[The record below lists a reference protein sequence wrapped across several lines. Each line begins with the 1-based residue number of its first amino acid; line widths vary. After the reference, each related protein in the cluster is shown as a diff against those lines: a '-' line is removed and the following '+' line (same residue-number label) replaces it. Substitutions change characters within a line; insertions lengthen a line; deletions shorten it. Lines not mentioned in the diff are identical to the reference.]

1 MDQAGPVISGPA
13 FSHPEG
19 WMMGDGFVFV
29 EILIFAMIA
38 AFLVYRLRSVL
49 GRRTGE
55 ERQRPNPFTA
65 RPNNQPDN
73 VVAMPNR
80 ERPVPNA
87 APSPDE
93 PVSLATALEQIKAA
107 DPSFDEKYFL
117 QGARGAFQMIV
128 EAFAKGDTAT
138 LRPLLSDEVYDN
150 FARAVRERQAA
161 GETLETRIETIT
173 DADVVEARMD
183 GRTAL
188 VTVKFVSEQMNV
200 VRNSAGAVVDGDPN
214 SVIEAVD
221 VWTFAR
227 NTRAGDPNWAL
238 VETRT
243 PQ

>member
-1 MDQAGPVISGPA
+1 M
-13 FSHPEG
+13 
-19 WMMGDGFVFV
+19 FV

-214 SVIEAVD
+214 AVVEAVD

-227 NTRAGDPNWAL
+227 NTRASDPNWAL

>member
-1 MDQAGPVISGPA
+1 
-13 FSHPEG
+13 
-19 WMMGDGFVFV
+19 MGDGFVFV

-214 SVIEAVD
+214 AVVEAVD

-227 NTRAGDPNWAL
+227 NTRASDPNWSL

>member
-1 MDQAGPVISGPA
+1 M
-13 FSHPEG
+13 
-19 WMMGDGFVFV
+19 FV

-65 RPNNQPDN
+65 RPDAPRAGAPDN
-73 VVAMPNR
+73 VVPMPGR
-80 ERPVPNA
+80 DRPAPA
-87 APSPDE
+87 AAAASPDE
-93 PVSLATALEQIKAA
+93 PVSLHAALAQIAAA
-107 DPSFDEKYFL
+107 DSSFDEKHFL

-138 LRPLLSDEVYDN
+138 LRPLLADDVYDN
-150 FARAVRERQAA
+150 FARAVRDRQAA
-161 GETLETRIETIT
+161 GETLETRIERIA

-200 VRNSAGAVVDGDPN
+200 VRDRNGAVVDGDPN
-214 SVIEAVD
+214 AVVEAVD

-227 NTRAGDPNWAL
+227 NTRASNPNWAL

-243 PQ
+243 TH

>member
-1 MDQAGPVISGPA
+1 
-13 FSHPEG
+13 
-19 WMMGDGFVFV
+19 MGDGFVFV

-65 RPNNQPDN
+65 RPDAPRAGAPDN
-73 VVAMPNR
+73 VVPMPGR
-80 ERPVPNA
+80 DRPAQAA
-87 APSPDE
+87 APVSPAQSHDE
-93 PVSLATALEQIKAA
+93 PVSLHAALAQIAAA
-107 DPSFDEKYFL
+107 DPSFDEKHFL

-138 LRPLLSDEVYDN
+138 LRPLLADDVYDN

-161 GETLETRIETIT
+161 GETLETRIERIA
-173 DADVVEARMD
+173 DADVAEARMD

-200 VRNSAGAVVDGDPN
+200 VRDRNGAVVDGDPN
-214 SVIEAVD
+214 AVVEAVD

-227 NTRAGDPNWAL
+227 NTRASNPNWSL

-243 PQ
+243 TH

>member
-1 MDQAGPVISGPA
+1 M
-13 FSHPEG
+13 
-19 WMMGDGFVFV
+19 FV

-214 SVIEAVD
+214 AVVEAVD

-227 NTRAGDPNWAL
+227 NTRASDPNWSL

>member
-1 MDQAGPVISGPA
+1 
-13 FSHPEG
+13 
-19 WMMGDGFVFV
+19 MGDGFVFV
-29 EILIFAMIA
+29 EIVIFAMIA

-55 ERQRPNPFTA
+55 ERQRPNPFSPRTGL
-65 RPNNQPDN
+65 PDN
-73 VVAMPNR
+73 VVPMPGR
-80 ERPVPNA
+80 DRPAPAA

-93 PVSLATALEQIKAA
+93 PVSLHAALVQIAAA
-107 DPSFDEKYFL
+107 DPSFEEKHFL

-138 LRPLLSDEVYDN
+138 LRPLLADDVYDN
-150 FARAVRERQAA
+150 FARAIRERQAA
-161 GETLETRIETIT
+161 GETLETRIERIA

-200 VRNSAGAVVDGDPN
+200 VRNRDGAVVDGDPKA
-214 SVIEAVD
+214 VVEAVD

-227 NTRAGDPNWAL
+227 NTRASNPNWSL

-243 PQ
+243 TH

>member
-1 MDQAGPVISGPA
+1 
-13 FSHPEG
+13 
-19 WMMGDGFVFV
+19 MGDGFVFV

-65 RPNNQPDN
+65 RPDAPRAGAPDN
-73 VVAMPNR
+73 VVPMPGR
-80 ERPVPNA
+80 DRPVPAA
-87 APSPDE
+87 APASPDE
-93 PVSLATALEQIKAA
+93 PVSLHAALAQIAAA
-107 DPSFDEKYFL
+107 DPSFEEKHFL

-138 LRPLLSDEVYDN
+138 LRPLLADDVYDN
-150 FARAVRERQAA
+150 FARAVRDRQAA
-161 GETLETRIETIT
+161 GETLETRIERIA

-200 VRNSAGAVVDGDPN
+200 VRDRNGAVVDGDPN
-214 SVIEAVD
+214 AVVEAVD

-227 NTRAGDPNWAL
+227 NTRASNPNWAL

-243 PQ
+243 TN

>member
-1 MDQAGPVISGPA
+1 
-13 FSHPEG
+13 
-19 WMMGDGFVFV
+19 MGDGFVFV
-29 EILIFAMIA
+29 EIVIFAMIA

-55 ERQRPNPFTA
+55 ERQRPNPFTPGPGTP
-65 RPNNQPDN
+65 RPGMPDN
-73 VVAMPNR
+73 VVPMPGR
-80 ERPVPNA
+80 DRPAPA

-93 PVSLATALEQIKAA
+93 PVSLHAALAQIAAA
-107 DPSFDEKYFL
+107 DPSFDEKHFL

-138 LRPLLSDEVYDN
+138 LRPLLADDVYDN
-150 FARAVRERQAA
+150 FARAIRDRQAA
-161 GETLETRIETIT
+161 GETLETRIERIA

-200 VRNSAGAVVDGDPN
+200 VRDSAGNVVDGDPKA
-214 SVIEAVD
+214 VVEAVD

-227 NTRAGDPNWAL
+227 NTRASNPNWSL

-243 PQ
+243 TH

>member
-1 MDQAGPVISGPA
+1 
-13 FSHPEG
+13 
-19 WMMGDGFVFV
+19 MGDGFVFV
-29 EILIFAMIA
+29 EIVIFAMIA

-55 ERQRPNPFTA
+55 ERQRPNPFSP
-65 RPNNQPDN
+65 RPGAPDN
-73 VVAMPNR
+73 VVQMPGR
-80 ERPVPNA
+80 ERPAPAA

-93 PVSLATALEQIKAA
+93 PVSLAAALAQIKAA
-107 DPSFDEKYFL
+107 DPTFDEKHFL

-138 LRPLLSDEVYDN
+138 LRPLLADDVYDN
-150 FARAVRERQAA
+150 FARAVRDRQAA
-161 GETLETRIETIT
+161 GETLETRIETID

-188 VTVKFVSEQMNV
+188 VTVKFVSQQMNV
-200 VRNSAGAVVDGDPN
+200 VRDRNGAVVDGD
-214 SVIEAVD
+214 SDAVVEAVD

-227 NTRAGDPNWAL
+227 NTRAANPNWSL

-243 PQ
+243 TH

>member
-1 MDQAGPVISGPA
+1 
-13 FSHPEG
+13 
-19 WMMGDGFVFV
+19 MGDGFVFV

-188 VTVKFVSEQMNV
+188 V
-200 VRNSAGAVVDGDPN
+200 P
-214 SVIEAVD
+214 
-221 VWTFAR
+221 
-227 NTRAGDPNWAL
+227 
-238 VETRT
+238 
-243 PQ
+243 

>member
-1 MDQAGPVISGPA
+1 MLSNTTA
-13 FSHPEG
+13 F
-19 WMMGDGFVFV
+19 V
-29 EILIFAMIA
+29 LIFAMIA

-73 VVAMPNR
+73 VVPLPNR
-80 ERPVPNA
+80 AERPVPNA

-93 PVSLATALEQIKAA
+93 PVSLAAALDQIKAA

-150 FARAVRERQAA
+150 FARAVRERQSA
-161 GETLETRIETIT
+161 GETLDTRIERIA
-173 DADVVEARMD
+173 DADVVEARLD

-200 VRNSAGAVVDGDPN
+200 VRDSAGAVVDGDPN
-214 SVIEAVD
+214 AVVEAVD